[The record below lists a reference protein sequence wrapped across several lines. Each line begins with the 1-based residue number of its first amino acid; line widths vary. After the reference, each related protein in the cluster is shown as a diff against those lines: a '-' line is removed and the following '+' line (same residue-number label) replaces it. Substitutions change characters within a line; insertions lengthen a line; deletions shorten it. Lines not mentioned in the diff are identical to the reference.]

1 MYYVALCFNL
11 CDDEYVFIVDKK
23 AYQYAPIQNVLSDNK
38 QQMWWYTAQM
48 LGPFNTHEEACIV
61 YNLWEKNGAK
71 SHENLL
77 LTGFWLK
84 EMKNTDMWCDDPKN
98 ILTISSSK
106 TERPM
111 IVKELKM
118 LQ

>member
-11 CDDEYVFIVDKK
+11 RDDEYVFIVDKK
-23 AYQYAPIQNVLSDNK
+23 AYQYAPIQNVL
-38 QQMWWYTAQM
+38 QQMRWYTAQM
-48 LGPFNTHEEACIV
+48 LGPFTTHEEACTV

-71 SHENLL
+71 LHEKLL
-77 LTGFWLK
+77 LCGFWLK
-84 EMKNTDMWCDDPKN
+84 EMKGVDMWCDDPKN
-98 ILTISSSK
+98 ILTISSK
-106 TERPM
+106 REKPM